1 MIAVLCEH
9 TAGKWPFWLSPRQ
22 VRRKHAMQAR
32 AIVRISC
39 RLHHRSD
46 ALLVPSLAQVCVV
59 PVSEKFIDYANSVRD
74 RIHGAG

>member
-22 VRRKHAMQAR
+22 VRPASPAP
-32 AIVRISC
+32 AVF
-39 RLHHRSD
+39 
-46 ALLVPSLAQVCVV
+46 LLLPVPMCGTAPPQSFAQVCVV
-59 PVSEKFIDYANSVRD
+59 PVSEKFIDYANTVRD